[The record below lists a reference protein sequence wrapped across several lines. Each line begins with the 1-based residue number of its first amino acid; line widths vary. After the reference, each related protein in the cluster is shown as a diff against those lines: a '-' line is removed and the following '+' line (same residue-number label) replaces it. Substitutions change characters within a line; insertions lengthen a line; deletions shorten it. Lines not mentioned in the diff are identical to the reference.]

1 MGYLHIQN
9 SENNS
14 DVDEVIKKDKIIN
27 ILQIIGFIIDILD
40 YFLITNETLAPDSLH
55 EYYSEHKFLIQ
66 IIYILG
72 ALILI
77 GSFSLKVIY
86 KANMN
91 KNSINNN
98 SNNFNK
104 VELK

>member
-1 MGYLHIQN
+1 MHIQN

-14 DVDEVIKKDKIIN
+14 DVDEVIKNDNIIN
-27 ILQIIGFIIDILD
+27 ILQIIGFVIDVAN
-40 YFLITNETLAPDSLH
+40 YFLITNESLASQLLH
-55 EYYSEHKFLIQ
+55 IYYSEHKFLIQ

-72 ALILI
+72 GIILI
-77 GSFSLKVIY
+77 GSFSIKIAY
-86 KANMN
+86 KANKN
-91 KNSINNN
+91 KNVININ